1 MNSKRRGFPS
11 EIYLQFLRIYAILE
25 RVRCDT
31 DKTVLQRIF
40 CDIELLSL
48 DTGRYADG
56 AVGMPKMRGD

>member
-1 MNSKRRGFPS
+1 LK
-11 EIYLQFLRIYAILE
+11 FLWIYAILE
-25 RVRCDT
+25 SVRCNT

-56 AVGMPKMRGD
+56 GAGMSKMRGD